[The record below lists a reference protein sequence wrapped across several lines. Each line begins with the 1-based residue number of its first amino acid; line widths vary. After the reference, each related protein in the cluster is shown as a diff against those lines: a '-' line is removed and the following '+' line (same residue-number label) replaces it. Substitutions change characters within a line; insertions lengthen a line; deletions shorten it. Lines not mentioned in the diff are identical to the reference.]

1 MRYGYYDK
9 NKGVYGIIE
18 GDFVLKNEKIKTPA
32 LGNIYRA
39 RLGKRLDFMNANEIL
54 LDDFEGLI
62 FDRDRLDEK
71 SDTLLVQLDSYGYD
85 DKKPKLTEKIVLKGK
100 YIIIDPYSKFV
111 NISREIKN
119 KSIRKDFI
127 NIFKTKKYGMII
139 RTGAL
144 NNIQKAIDEYN
155 DLELKMDE
163 IFSQKNFMPIPKLI
177 YENKISIIDELKE
190 VSILYTNDI
199 ALKDKC
205 DHIEIIYDRNYS
217 SEQDNVLQNSISQ
230 SLQRKISVKGAELV
244 FDELEALTFIDVN
257 SSKIKLKEDKTA
269 NAAYV
274 NELVLKKIL
283 SQLVL
288 RKIGGIV
295 IIDFIRS
302 DKENMDKLMNLI
314 WLEIEKFNIKLKD
327 CSYTNSGLMELI
339 IKR

>member
-1 MRYGYYDK
+1 
-9 NKGVYGIIE
+9 
-18 GDFVLKNEKIKTPA
+18 
-32 LGNIYRA
+32 
-39 RLGKRLDFMNANEIL
+39 
-54 LDDFEGLI
+54 
-62 FDRDRLDEK
+62 
-71 SDTLLVQLDSYGYD
+71 
-85 DKKPKLTEKIVLKGK
+85 
-100 YIIIDPYSKFV
+100 
-111 NISREIKN
+111 
-119 KSIRKDFI
+119 
-127 NIFKTKKYGMII
+127 MII

-302 DKENMDKLMNLI
+302 DKENMDKLMNLM

>member
-302 DKENMDKLMNLI
+302 DKENMDKLMNLM

>member
-230 SLQRKISVKGAELV
+230 TLQRKISVKGAELV

>member
-314 WLEIEKFNIKLKD
+314 WLEIEKFNIKLKN

>member
-39 RLGKRLDFMNANEIL
+39 RLGKKLDFMNANEIL

-302 DKENMDKLMNLI
+302 DKENMDKLMNLM